1 MRKNS
6 KQTLR
11 DILGIKAGMR
21 IYMQHVPADVLHELR
36 DLEDSTS
43 TVHDPAL
50 ANFFLYFVSTKPQLF
65 NIAEKLQH
73 LGAPSQLI
81 WVCWPKKVS
90 SSSHHVIDQDLR
102 DALLPI
108 GLVDSRRF
116 DISKHH
122 AAMKFV
128 WRQMQ

>member
-1 MRKNS
+1 MRKNP

-21 IYMQHVPADVLHELR
+21 IYMQHVPTDVLHELG

-50 ANFFLYFVSTKPQLF
+50 ANFFIYFVSTKTQLF
-65 NIAEKLQH
+65 NVAEKLQH
-73 LGAPSQLI
+73 LGAPSQAI

-90 SSSHHVIDQDLR
+90 SSSNPVDDQDLR

-116 DISKHH
+116 DISKQH
-122 AAMKFV
+122 AAMKFI
-128 WRQMQ
+128 WRQKQ